1 MKIDDMNQSAAVAYQ
16 VGRADKSEPA
26 GVHGEAVAKQRS
38 GADKVDLSGYI
49 PVVSKSQQGLRANRV
64 AEVKSQ
70 IASGTYQVSGRE
82 VAEKMLSKLVFSP
95 SN

>member
-26 GVHGEAVAKQRS
+26 GVHGEAVAKQHG

-49 PVVSKSQQGLRANRV
+49 PVASKSQQGLRVNRV
-64 AEVKSQ
+64 EEVKAQ
-70 IASGTYQVSGRE
+70 IANGTYQVTGRE
-82 VAEKMLSKLVFSP
+82 VAEKMLSKLIFTP